1 MNKKISIFFLS
12 LLVIL
17 LPLLIGFF
25 LPKEK
30 IIVKKAFIDK
40 MYFFILS
47 DITNHWEEANWRS
60 NLDTMIQQPQVDG
73 MDAWKEYYTNGDS
86 VLLLTQVTSGTDYVR
101 IIVDNDGTER
111 ARSITLVDVNG
122 KTAVRMS
129 EEELVKNPLKR
140 FLNLFDD
147 KIAKRMDK
155 YLFDLTEKNKPQKE
169 EQEINEVNQ

>member
-1 MNKKISIFFLS
+1 MNKKTTLFFSLL
-12 LLVIL
+12 LLVIFT
-17 LPLLIGFF
+17 PFLIGFF

-30 IIVKKAFIDK
+30 VIVKKAFIDK

-47 DITNHWEEANWRS
+47 DITNHWEEAGWRT

-86 VLLLTQVTSGTDYVR
+86 VFLLTQVSSGTDYVR
-101 IIVDNDGTER
+101 IILDNDGTER

-129 EEELVKNPLKR
+129 EEVLTRNPLQR
-140 FLNLFDD
+140 FFNLFDD
-147 KIAKRMDK
+147 KVSKRMDK
-155 YLFDLTEKNKPQKE
+155 YLLDLVEKNKPQE
-169 EQEINEVNQ
+169 EDKSEVNQ

>member
-1 MNKKISIFFLS
+1 MNKKTTL
-12 LLVIL
+12 LLVLFLVIISPFL
-17 LPLLIGFF
+17 VGLF

-30 IIVKKAFIDK
+30 VIIKKAFIDK

-101 IIVDNDGTER
+101 IIVDNDRTER

-129 EEELVKNPLKR
+129 EEVFTKNPLKR
-140 FLNLFDD
+140 FFNLFDD
-147 KIAKRMDK
+147 KVAKRMDK
-155 YLFDLTEKNKPQKE
+155 YLLDLVEKNKPQEKST
-169 EQEINEVNQ
+169 NEVNQ